1 MIDRIIKK
9 IGLRVKM
16 RVRVSVC
23 MGPWLC
29 RWVCATV
36 SFLINSHLFS
46 SIFLFLFTEICLFY
60 DVKIF
65 VFVLIFI
72 FFVRICEG
80 ACVCECECVFWIFVF
95 AYIVIMYWRWKPLKH
110 LRIMSNA
117 AKYKC
122 THSHTSMKW
131 FRILSKTGPFR
142 SMENPIKRN
151 EKQSTRS
158 SINQT
163 YAHQIERWHRAKWN
177 TKIPMHIL

>member
-1 MIDRIIKK
+1 MC
-9 IGLRVKM
+9 
-16 RVRVSVC
+16 SYVC
-23 MGPWLC
+23 MG
-29 RWVCATV
+29 T
-36 SFLINSHLFS
+36 FS
-46 SIFLFLFTEICLFY
+46 LKRLLYLSTITITT
-60 DVKIF
+60 I
-65 VFVLIFI
+65 IFI
-72 FFVRICEG
+72 TYTIDIEPIEVHTKKVSMLKRNNKHRGNRTEPSRKESYTYHVQLYIQ
-80 ACVCECECVFWIFVF
+80 IDS
-95 AYIVIMYWRWKPLKH
+95 YIVIMYWRWKPLKH